1 MTTTNPPTTTRDA
14 PVRTLMQQAA
24 LPKFRI
30 PFYTELAARPTID
43 LDIIYGTSDLPNV
56 TPPPGL
62 SATNAPTLRIPGGFQ
77 WDREQRRR
85 IKSRR
90 YAVATCRWN
99 TRILSLFPAM
109 RLAKSNAMG
118 VVLWGHGYSKDESPA
133 RAALRLKAA
142 RAADTVCFYTK
153 QTAERYLELG
163 IPESRVFVALN
174 SLDQKP
180 IQAARDACLAQP
192 DELQRFKQQHRLD
205 KGPVVLFVSR
215 LFEPNRT
222 DRLFHAAADLKPQFP
237 HLRVIVI
244 GSGPDEQRLKS
255 IARDLDPDNTTITF
269 TGAIYDEAQLA
280 PWFCAAS
287 AFCYPQNIG
296 LSILHAMGYALPI
309 VTSDN
314 IDTQNPEIA
323 ALQHNR
329 NGLLYTHGSN
339 DDLARTLRTLFTNH
353 DLQQRLSR
361 NAHRT
366 ATTQFN
372 IETMATGMEH
382 AILAANDIASRRNQR
397 KHP

>member
-1 MTTTNPPTTTRDA
+1 MNTPEQPQQPPAA

-99 TRILSLFPAM
+99 TRILSLFPAI
-109 RLAKSNAMG
+109 RLAKRRGMG
-118 VVLWGHGYSKDESPA
+118 VVLWGHGYSKDESHA

-142 RAADTVCFYTK
+142 RAADTVCFYT
-153 QTAERYLELG
+153 QETAERYLELG
-163 IPESRVFVALN
+163 IPQSRVFVALN

-192 DELQRFKQQHRLD
+192 DELQRFKQHNRLD
-205 KGPVVLFVSR
+205 RGPVVLFVSR

-222 DRLFHAAADLKPQFP
+222 DRLLHAAIS
-237 HLRVIVI
+237 LRDQHPNLRAIVI

-255 IARDLDPDNTTITF
+255 IAKELDPTAETITF
-269 TGAIYDEAQLA
+269 TGAIYDEARLA
-280 PWFCAAS
+280 PWFCSAT

-309 VTSDN
+309 VTSDK

-323 ALQHNR
+323 ALKHNH
-329 NGLLYTHGSN
+329 NGMLYNHGSN
-339 DDLARTLRTLFTNH
+339 DDLARTLHTLFT
-353 DLQQRLSR
+353 DQPLQRRLSK
-361 NAHRT
+361 NAHHT
-366 ATTQFN
+366 ATTKFN

-382 AILAANDIASRRNQR
+382 AILAAKDIADQRNNR
-397 KHP
+397 TRA